1 MAEPVVHVLLFKAA
15 PRRLQQHGMLG
26 WLRLQV
32 DGLLID
38 GVSLRESPSGAF
50 GLSFPER
57 RDASRQRHAV
67 VRPLDDETRT
77 AIESQVFAALG
88 VKGDSA

>member
-1 MAEPVVHVLLFKAA
+1 MAEPVVHVLLFKTA
-15 PRRLQQHGMLG
+15 PRRLQQRGMMG
-26 WLRLQV
+26 WLRLRV

-38 GVSLRESPSGAF
+38 GVSLRESPGGALA
-50 GLSFPER
+50 LSFPER
-57 RDASRQRHAV
+57 RDAAHRRHAI

-88 VKGDSA
+88 VQGKSG